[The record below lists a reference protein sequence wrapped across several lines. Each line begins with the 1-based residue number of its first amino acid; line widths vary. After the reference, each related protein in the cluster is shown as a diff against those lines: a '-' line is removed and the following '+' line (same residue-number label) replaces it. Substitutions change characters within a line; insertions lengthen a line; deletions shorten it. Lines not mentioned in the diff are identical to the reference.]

1 MNENRDCDCG
11 CKPHIAGISCDV
23 KNCTYHDG
31 KCYCTAGQIN
41 VGTTCTSCTAQSS
54 GETACVTFKPKAE

>member
-1 MNENRDCDCG
+1 MENRECG
-11 CKPHIAGISCDV
+11 CGAPKHIQGISCDV

-31 KCYCTAGQIN
+31 QHYCTAGQIN
-41 VGTTCTSCTAQSS
+41 VGPTHAETS

>member
-1 MNENRDCDCG
+1 MEMNKRDCDCG
-11 CKPHIAGISCDV
+11 CAPKHIAGISCDV

-31 KCYCTAGQIN
+31 QHYCTAGQIS
-41 VGTTCTSCTAQSS
+41 VGPTHAQTS